1 MTSVLDREREAHSA
15 EDTVPRRNATRVFEL
30 AAGAWLVV
38 VALWSI
44 VGLVQ
49 LRTAA
54 GLIALEGEQR
64 GFPITDMSHFSEVP
78 ELAAEFDAANL
89 GLQHPFLWVILMAG
103 FALVGV
109 FLAIG
114 VSLSASPL
122 RNRLAT
128 SMLAVWLF
136 GVTVAVANGET
147 LTLVM
152 WLTN

>member
-1 MTSVLDREREAHSA
+1 
-15 EDTVPRRNATRVFEL
+15 
-30 AAGAWLVV
+30 
-38 VALWSI
+38 
-44 VGLVQ
+44 
-49 LRTAA
+49 
-54 GLIALEGEQR
+54 
-64 GFPITDMSHFSEVP
+64 
-78 ELAAEFDAANL
+78 
-89 GLQHPFLWVILMAG
+89 MAG

-136 GVTVAVANGET
+136 GVAVAVANGET
-147 LTLVM
+147 LTLIM